1 MHRFWIKT
9 CNLILV
15 VALLFGYQAVVQSR
29 AQKETIAELE
39 YELQQKTVSGQPEEA
54 DGADSPYA
62 DGTYTGEAQGY
73 GGTVA
78 VELTVENGKITDLT
92 ITSAEKRIRRIWM
105 LPVPSLIRFWNSS
118 PLMWTR

>member
-39 YELQQKTVSGQPEEA
+39 YELQQKTVSLEEQLKENH
-54 DGADSPYA
+54 
-62 DGTYTGEAQGY
+62 TTLNE
-73 GGTVA
+73 VA
-78 VELTVENGKITDLT
+78 SENKELKKQIAALQEQLSKSND
-92 ITSAEKRIRRIWM
+92 
-105 LPVPSLIRFWNSS
+105 NQ
-118 PLMWTR
+118 